1 MASTVW
7 PPELLDEISRLLDAA
22 LDVPNASRAAWLDAL
37 GAEHAAAVPHLR
49 RMLIQRAAFP
59 SDFLDAPRLDAS
71 DATRADSME
80 GQTVG
85 PYQLLA
91 ALGRGG
97 MGTVH
102 EAERIGGVHGH
113 RVALKI
119 LRRGMDTDE
128 ILARFRRER
137 EILAQLSH
145 PHITRLIDGGATE
158 SGQTWFAME
167 LVNGLP
173 ITAWCDKQRA
183 TLAERVALF
192 RTVCEAVQHAHRN
205 LIVHRD
211 LKPSNILVDADGHVK
226 LLDFGIAKLL
236 SDAPDAPTQ
245 AHLFTREYA
254 SPEQR
259 DGAQIT
265 TATDVYQAGLVLYE
279 LLCGQR
285 ALAGDNQNIVRLS
298 ATLDDGDA
306 AALNAIADARRLPL
320 VVLRKSLRGDLEKIV
335 QQSLDEEPARR
346 YGSAAEFAD
355 DLARWLDG
363 SPVHAAGNSRR
374 YKVGKFL
381 RRHLAAAVMVSM
393 LAVGL
398 LATTVTAI
406 LVARSERVERRRADA
421 VAGFLESLF
430 RTADPR
436 VGLKPDT
443 RVADLLE
450 SATVMVR
457 SNDALGDAVR
467 VRLLLGIG
475 RSLQSLT
482 QYPQARAA
490 FLEAGRLVR
499 DTPLDMQRAEVAV
512 ALAYSDLEWGNSGF
526 VDADAQSNGVAE
538 LLAARSPL
546 LQGMAH
552 VTLGFDASNQEKP
565 EACEI
570 HLDAALRSRAEL
582 ENAEPELVPTVLVVR
597 GENLTELRR
606 FDQASDV
613 LRDAVNVHEKILGAE
628 HPQTLRARLGYLD
641 NELGRH
647 HLDIETQ
654 TVQVIASMRRLL
666 GPAHHDTLVAMN
678 LLGRLYLAQGRTD
691 DALKTFQSIPEP
703 EQSAAGFN
711 SAIGDVNVGITAW
724 RSGNVD
730 IARPALQRAL
740 QALPVEDANSE
751 PAIYARAALA
761 EMGCAEHADAA
772 ALASLAAMY
781 AQPDK
786 LADAAGMVG
795 LATARCLHDLKRD
808 DEAAAMLPHVIKTL
822 QSQAGESHA
831 DTRAA
836 EELQRLLGA
845 TGGTPH
851 R

>member
-1 MASTVW
+1 MQKVHDMASTVW
-7 PPELLDEISRLLDAA
+7 PPELLDKISRLLDQA
-22 LDVPNASRAAWLDAL
+22 LDVPAASRAAWLEQLGVDCADAI
-37 GAEHAAAVPHLR
+37 PHLR
-49 RMLIQRAAFP
+49 RMLIDRAAFP
-59 SDFLDAPRLDAS
+59 ADFLDAPRLESS
-71 DATRADSME
+71 DATRADLME
-80 GQTVG
+80 GQMIG
-85 PYQLLA
+85 PYRLLA

-102 EAERIGGVHGH
+102 AAERIGGVHGH

-137 EILAQLSH
+137 EILAQLKH
-145 PHITRLIDGGATE
+145 PHITRLIDGGATD

-173 ITAWCDKQRA
+173 ITTWCDNQRA

-279 LLCGQR
+279 LLCGRR
-285 ALAGDNQNIVRLS
+285 ALAGDSRNIVRLS
-298 ATLDDGDA
+298 ATLDDGDD
-306 AALNAIADARRLPL
+306 AALNAIADARRLP
-320 VVLRKSLRGDLEKIV
+320 VSVLRKSLKGDLEKIV
-335 QQSLDEEPARR
+335 QQSLDEEPVRR

-363 SPVHAAGNSRR
+363 APVHAAGNSRR
-374 YKVGKFL
+374 YKIGKFL
-381 RRHLAAAVMVSM
+381 RRHFAAAAMVSM

-398 LATTVTAI
+398 VVTAVTAI

-450 SATVMVR
+450 SATAMVR
-457 SNDALGDAVR
+457 SNDALGAAVR

-482 QYPQARAA
+482 QYPQARSA
-490 FLEAGRLVR
+490 FLEAGRLAR
-499 DTPLDMQRAEVAV
+499 GTSLDLQRAEVAV
-512 ALAYSDLEWGNSGF
+512 ALAYSDLEWGNSSF
-526 VDADAQSNGVAE
+526 VDSDAQSNSLTDV
-538 LLAARSPL
+538 LASPSPL
-546 LQGMAH
+546 LQAMAH

-565 EACEI
+565 DECEA
-570 HLDAALRSRAEL
+570 HLDAALRSRSEL
-582 ENAEPELVPTVLVVR
+582 ERLEPEIVPIALVVR

-613 LRDAVNVHEKILGAE
+613 LRDAVNAHEKIFGPRSSADPSRARRLSRQRTQPASPGHRKADRRGRTVDAALVGSDASRHAGCHQSVGSAVLGAGAHGRRTQDVPIDSRAGGKYDGIQQRDRLRKHRHHGVAVGRSGSRQACAATSPDGLAARRCE
-628 HPQTLRARLGYLD
+628 FRTGVVRARG
-641 NELGRH
+641 
-647 HLDIETQ
+647 
-654 TVQVIASMRRLL
+654 A
-666 GPAHHDTLVAMN
+666 
-678 LLGRLYLAQGRTD
+678 
-691 DALKTFQSIPEP
+691 
-703 EQSAAGFN
+703 
-711 SAIGDVNVGITAW
+711 
-724 RSGNVD
+724 
-730 IARPALQRAL
+730 
-740 QALPVEDANSE
+740 
-751 PAIYARAALA
+751 
-761 EMGCAEHADAA
+761 C
-772 ALASLAAMY
+772 
-781 AQPDK
+781 
-786 LADAAGMVG
+786 
-795 LATARCLHDLKRD
+795 RD
-808 DEAAAMLPHVIKTL
+808 
-822 QSQAGESHA
+822 G
-831 DTRAA
+831 
-836 EELQRLLGA
+836 LLGA
-845 TGGTPH
+845 RRCEGADDAASDVCGAREARRCRRHDRLGHRALPARTRARRRSGGVAAAAYPDLAIACG
-851 R
+851 